1 MSQTPPESEHVGAAH
16 TFIVR
21 LRREPGNAAWRMQ
34 VLDVHSGA
42 ATALSIAPNTGE
54 GTTGPFA
61 AALAVAIERLLGR
74 FD

>member
-1 MSQTPPESEHVGAAH
+1 MSQTPSESKHVGAAH

-42 ATALSIAPNTGE
+42 ATTLSIPPNTGA
-54 GTTGPFA
+54 GATGLFA
-61 AALAVAIERLLGR
+61 AALAVAIEPLLGS